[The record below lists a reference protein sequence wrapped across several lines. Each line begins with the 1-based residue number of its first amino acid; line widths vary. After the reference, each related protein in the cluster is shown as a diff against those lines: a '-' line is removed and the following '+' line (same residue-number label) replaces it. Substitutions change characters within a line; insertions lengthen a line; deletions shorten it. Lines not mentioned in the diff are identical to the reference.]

1 MRVRESREKA
11 GVRWREDGWMKAEG
25 ECGQSLPRRRGGPV
39 INIPYPLCLGLP
51 LRHDT
56 GAPYLGKTLLLL
68 IHPPPIP
75 CPLRGEPSRNP

>member
-1 MRVRESREKA
+1 
-11 GVRWREDGWMKAEG
+11 MKAEG

-56 GAPYLGKTLLLL
+56 GAPYLGKTLLLP

-75 CPLRGEPSRNP
+75 LPPAPLGENPAETPETPLAPSS